1 MINKMIKRACYLLV
15 LCLALAGCSSE
26 EDGPL
31 LGSLELAVS
40 LEAPVKVKATAT
52 RAMDAELQLEIWSS
66 DGATLVR
73 QFAPGAFAN
82 RLTLEAGSYLLKAF
96 TPNYTTS
103 YSDTE
108 LGEAKYYAEKPFTI
122 EADVVNRISFSVP
135 MINTAV
141 SLSLP
146 SDFDTLFSSYS
157 FTIKQ
162 QATQRNV
169 TLNAGA
175 TAYFDCTAGE
185 TDLLYTLMTINSDN
199 EPHSDSG
206 NLTAQVGTLYHITY
220 NWQTRSLNPTQ
231 AE

>member
-1 MINKMIKRACYLLV
+1 MKRACYLLA

-26 EDGPL
+26 ESGPL

-40 LEAPVKVKATAT
+40 LEAPVEVKATAT
-52 RAMDAELQLEIWSS
+52 RAVDADLQLEIRSG
-66 DGATLVR
+66 DGTTLVR

-103 YSDTE
+103 YSDSE
-108 LGEAKYYAEKPFTI
+108 LGEAKYYAEKSFTI
-122 EADVVNRISFSVP
+122 EADAMNRVSCSVP

-141 SLSLP
+141 SFTLP
-146 SDFDTLFSSYS
+146 NNFNTIFSSYS

-162 QATQRNV
+162 QTTQRNV
-169 TLNAGA
+169 TLTAGA
-175 TAYFDCTAGE
+175 TAYFDCTASE
-185 TDLLYTLMTINSDN
+185 ADLLYTLMTINSDN

-206 NLTAQVGTLYHITY
+206 NLTAKAGTLYHITY
-220 NWQTRSLNPTQ
+220 DWQTRSLNPTQ

>member
-1 MINKMIKRACYLLV
+1 M
-15 LCLALAGCSSE
+15 
-26 EDGPL
+26 
-31 LGSLELAVS
+31 S

-52 RAMDAELQLEIWSS
+52 RAVDAELQLEIWSS

-175 TAYFDCTAGE
+175 TAYFDCTASE
-185 TDLLYTLMTINSDN
+185 ADLLYTLMTINSDN

-206 NLTAQVGTLYHITY
+206 NLTAKASTLYLITY

>member
-1 MINKMIKRACYLLV
+1 M
-15 LCLALAGCSSE
+15 
-26 EDGPL
+26 

-52 RAMDAELQLEIWSS
+52 RAVDAELQLEIWSS

-175 TAYFDCTAGE
+175 TAYFDCTASE
-185 TDLLYTLMTINSDN
+185 ADLLYTLMTINSDN

-206 NLTAQVGTLYHITY
+206 NLTAKASTLYLITY